1 MKNKLLIAAAGSG
14 KTTELINEASK
25 AIHKSVLITTYT
37 IANANQIRKKFIE
50 LNGSIP
56 PNIVIQTWFSVL
68 IQHGVKPYQ
77 DCLFEERV
85 KGMLLVNKQSGFRY
99 TNPKSKTPIYW
110 GEKDF
115 YKHYFTSDMKIYSD
129 KLSKL
134 VWRINEKSDG
144 KVINRLTEIFSSI
157 FIDECQDLAGYDL
170 DIIKAL
176 SKKADFLFMVCDPRQ
191 VTYLT
196 HLEAKYK
203 KFREGLIEKFIKEKC
218 SEVVFEIDTDT
229 LSDSYR
235 SNQTICDFSNK
246 LYPNFRATNSKMNT
260 ITNHDGIFLVDTN
273 MVNEYI
279 ERFEP
284 VQLRWDIRER
294 LVNRRYV
301 VYNLGEAKGMTF
313 DRVIIFPTQS
323 MIDWLINN
331 NHELTNSARAKFYV
345 GITRAR
351 YSVAIVCDTRL
362 DYNME
367 GIMAYRSE

>member
-56 PNIVIQTWFSVL
+56 PNIVIQTWFSLL
-68 IQHGVKPYQ
+68 IQHGLKPYQ
-77 DCLFEERV
+77 DCFFEERV
-85 KGMLLVNKQSGFRY
+85 KGLLLVNSQSGLRCIH
-99 TNPKSKTPIYW
+99 PKSKKPIYW
-110 GEKDF
+110 GEDNF
-115 YKHYFTSDMKIYSD
+115 YKYYFTSDMKIYSD

-134 VWRINEKSDG
+134 VWRINEKTNG
-144 KVINRLTEIFSSI
+144 NVINRLTEIYSSI

-170 DIIKAL
+170 DIVKAL

-196 HLEAKYK
+196 HHEAKYK
-203 KFREGLIEKFIKEKC
+203 KYREGLIEDFIKEEC
-218 SEVVFEIDTDT
+218 SDVIFEIDTET

-246 LYPNFRATNSKMNT
+246 VYPNFKASNSKMT
-260 ITNHDGIFLVDTN
+260 TTTNHDGIFLVDTDV
-273 MVNEYI
+273 VNEYL
-279 ERFEP
+279 ERYKP
-284 VQLRWDIRER
+284 VQLRWDIRENS
-294 LVNRRYV
+294 VNKRYCAC
-301 VYNLGEAKGMTF
+301 NLGEAKGMTF
-313 DRVIIFPTQS
+313 DRVIIFPTRP
-323 MIDWLINN
+323 MIDWLL
-331 NHELTNSARAKFYV
+331 NHDSELTNYARARFYV

-351 YSVAIVCDTRL
+351 YSVAIACDTRIEY
-362 DYNME
+362 DME
-367 GIMAYRSE
+367 GVMIYHS